1 MKRGD
6 MIRVLQM
13 EDYNGIDIQ
22 AAKMNGNIYIVD
34 YVDDAGQIHL
44 QESGLAIIP
53 EVDKYILIDN
63 ITEFDKE
70 VSEIYDIVS
79 EYLHKNDYI
88 EDDDGNDIFAKLN
101 EEIRKNAHNIDF
113 KKAIKAMFNN
123 VSFSNYIYS
132 LPMGAG
138 KTYLMASFIY
148 LDLYFALNE
157 PTNKAFAHNFI
168 ICAPSGLK
176 SSVIPSLKSIR
187 DFDATWILPSEAVK
201 QIKDIL
207 KFEILDEDKT
217 GNKSNKVKNPNV
229 QKIATHQ

>member
-53 EVDKYILIDN
+53 EVDKYILMDN

-88 EDDDGNDIFAKLN
+88 EDDDGL
-101 EEIRKNAHNIDF
+101 
-113 KKAIKAMFNN
+113 
-123 VSFSNYIYS
+123 
-132 LPMGAG
+132 
-138 KTYLMASFIY
+138 Y
-148 LDLYFALNE
+148 LDKDYKIHLTTYPIVTRLGIESFV
-157 PTNKAFAHNFI
+157 P
-168 ICAPSGLK
+168 
-176 SSVIPSLKSIR
+176 
-187 DFDATWILPSEAVK
+187 
-201 QIKDIL
+201 IKDL
-207 KFEILDEDKT
+207 TREVLD
-217 GNKSNKVKNPNV
+217 KVVPDV
-229 QKIATHQ
+229 VKIEEMVSVYIEKEL